1 MHVDSFGEPVPIKL
15 HICRLHT
22 NILGVRSPLP
32 AAPPPSLPVLT
43 PVHII
48 TMLILFQWFCH
59 FFPLFAAQLTT
70 ELTTLTEQR
79 VKQGNAV
86 SFSCK
91 TNGTVLS
98 LYAPPFINENIAFN
112 LFSTDSLDFCVVRN
126 AAFLH
131 KLSDDG
137 DITTFSAILT
147 IYIPANQISGSY
159 TMFCV
164 ATDATGQQSVSN
176 TTFVVGDEDSSQISN
191 PNSFECG
198 TPYYSTAVTGK

>member
-1 MHVDSFGEPVPIKL
+1 MVLSFF
-15 HICRLHT
+15 
-22 NILGVRSPLP
+22 
-32 AAPPPSLPVLT
+32 SLL
-43 PVHII
+43 
-48 TMLILFQWFCH
+48 
-59 FFPLFAAQLTT
+59 AAQLTT

-91 TNGTVLS
+91 TNGTVLL
-98 LYAPPFINENIAFN
+98 LYAPPFINEDMAFT
-112 LFSTDSLDFCVVRN
+112 LFSLDSPNFCAVRN
-126 AAFLH
+126 GVPALSFLY

-137 DITTFSAILT
+137 DITTFSAIVT
-147 IYIPANQISGSY
+147 IIIPANQTSGSY

-164 ATDATGQQSVSN
+164 ATGATGQQSISD
-176 TTFVVGDEDSSQISN
+176 TFVVGGEDSSQIPN